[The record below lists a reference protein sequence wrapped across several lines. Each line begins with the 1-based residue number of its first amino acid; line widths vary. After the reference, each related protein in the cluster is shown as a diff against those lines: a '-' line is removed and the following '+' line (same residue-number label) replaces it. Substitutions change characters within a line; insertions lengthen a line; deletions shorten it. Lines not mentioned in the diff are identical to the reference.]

1 MHSNSTTPHAAHDEL
16 LLARLYGD
24 DLDERDRARALD
36 LVATCQEC
44 AGFFA
49 DLGAIATATAAMAV
63 PPRPR
68 GFTLSEADAARLR
81 RRSDDG
87 SLHGLFGWTRALGGS
102 MAAIGLAGVVALG
115 AVSALGTG
123 SVVGP
128 QSDRGALTVAA
139 QAAPTAASAYLPGT
153 LTAAPEVNGGGT
165 KQGDATA
172 ATGLSGSPLAPPDS
186 TAAPAASQA
195 AGSSAASSATG
206 DAAMDG
212 SLNGP
217 TGPTA
222 DGNDAGSPA
231 PASSDDS
238 FTSKSTGGGS
248 NSGGPDAW
256 TIALAGSVGLLALG
270 LLLLAA
276 PRLAARR
283 ARR

>member
-16 LLARLYGD
+16 LLARLYGGDVD
-24 DLDERDRARALD
+24 DRDRARALD

-123 SVVGP
+123 SAMAP
-128 QSDRGALTVAA
+128 QPDRGALTVAA
-139 QAAPTAASAYLPGT
+139 QSAPAAASAYLPGT

-186 TAAPAASQA
+186 TAAPAASQ
-195 AGSSAASSATG
+195 ATG